1 MWKETDKK
9 LLIVIFI
16 ATVLFFA
23 SVFILVP
30 DVKGDTLTYL
40 ETLEFIRTGNAPE
53 GFTPNRIITTF
64 GGLSIVMFFS
74 KVFGSDLVVW
84 SIMNTLFYFTF
95 VYFFYKTSKLLFSN
109 EKVALITTLF
119 VVGNYAVLTFGLN
132 YLMDMGGWAFYSASL
147 FFILKYAKYLKRNDL
162 LIASAIVGVGTL
174 FKEYSLLG
182 ILPIATFLI
191 YENNKSI
198 LDLIR
203 KSVLPSFLAVSP
215 IVVLYIF
222 IYFKFDYTYA
232 DWITDSYK
240 YDYSSNLVLR
250 SLEYI
255 KSLGSLYNIF
265 AIFVLGGAWF
275 LFKEYRF
282 LPKRNLV
289 FLTGSVLSFLPV
301 FLWGGITQRILF
313 ITVPATALISG
324 YFFKKKEKFYY
335 LYYVTFVIYI
345 IINFITDSILL
356 DLINLPF

>member
-9 LLIVIFI
+9 LLIVIFVAI
-16 ATVLFFA
+16 VLLFA
-23 SVFILVP
+23 SIFILVP

-40 ETLEFIRTGNAPE
+40 ETLEFLRTGNAPD

-74 KVFGSDLVVW
+74 KIFGSDLVVW
-84 SIMNTLFYFTF
+84 FIMNILFYFAF
-95 VYFFYKTSKLLFSN
+95 VYFFYKTSKLLFSDD
-109 EKVALITTLF
+109 KIALITSLF

-147 FFILKYAKYLKRNDL
+147 FFILKYAKFLKSNDL
-162 LIASAIVGVGTL
+162 LIASAIVGVGAL

-198 LDLIR
+198 LDLIK

-215 IVVLYIF
+215 IVALYIF
-222 IYFKFDYTYA
+222 VYLKFDYTYA

-250 SLEYI
+250 CLEYI

-282 LPKRNLV
+282 LSKRDLI

-324 YFFKKKEKFYY
+324 YFFKKHWNFYPI
-335 LYYVTFVIYI
+335 YYVSFVIYLVL
-345 IINFITDSILL
+345 NFLMDSVLL
-356 DLINLPF
+356 NSINLPF